1 MHRSKIII
9 TLGIIVALMPLLGFP
24 HAWES
29 VLQVL
34 LGLSISGL
42 SIWSIIDKRLSL
54 KARARSRQLEKKKE
68 QVLEA
73 VSEVEVP
80 PSLNEGL

>member
-9 TLGIIVALMPLLGFP
+9 TLGIVVAIMPLLGFP

-42 SIWSIIDKRLSL
+42 SVWSIIDKRLGL
-54 KARARSRQLEKKKE
+54 KARARSRQLEKRKA
-68 QVLEA
+68 LE
-73 VSEVEVP
+73 VTSEAGEP
-80 PSLNEGL
+80 TFPNEGL